1 MAAHTLRPVHTD
13 GVPRVHAMSVDV
25 EEHFQVSA
33 MEPAV
38 ARADWDRHP
47 SRVAANTRRTLD
59 LFERHGVKA
68 TFFTLGW
75 VAKRQPALVRDIVAR
90 GHELASHGMGHQR
103 VHTLSA
109 GAFRADVRDS
119 KALLEDISGAPVGG
133 YRAPSFSIDART
145 PWAHEVLRDCGY
157 RYSSSVF
164 PLKTDHYGM
173 PEAPRFVYRP
183 FDDDGF
189 LEIPPTTAE
198 IGGRRVPCAGGGY
211 FRLLPVALFSRAMR
225 RVVDRD
231 REACVFYFHPW
242 EVDPDQP
249 RVPGLGARARLR
261 HYLNLARMQPRLEV
275 LCDAFAWD
283 RIDRVFPVDVA
294 HRTGDAA
301 GRGSPALEAAL

>member
-1 MAAHTLRPVHTD
+1 MAAHALRPVHTD

-119 KALLEDISGAPVGG
+119 KALLEDISGAPVRG

-173 PEAPRFVYRP
+173 PEAPRFVFRP

-198 IGGRRVPCAGGGY
+198 IGMPSAMLLAMVIRSGSTPLCSMANI
-211 FRLLPVALFSRAMR
+211 LPVRPKPLCTSSAIIRMSFSSQILRISFR
-225 RVVDRD
+225 KLV
-231 REACVFYFHPW
+231 
-242 EVDPDQP
+242 
-249 RVPGLGARARLR
+249 GAA
-261 HYLNLARMQPRLEV
+261 
-275 LCDAFAWD
+275 
-283 RIDRVFPVDVA
+283 
-294 HRTGDAA
+294 
-301 GRGSPALEAAL
+301 